1 MVLRKHG
8 WQGKVPPG
16 GNPVAGS
23 VPSLLMSSDAAV
35 SKMSMGD
42 VGKAKTSSITI
53 RCFKP

>member
-1 MVLRKHG
+1 MVLREHG

-23 VPSLLMSSDAAV
+23 TPSLLMTSDAAV

-42 VGKAKTSSITI
+42 VWLSEIVDNDKVL
-53 RCFKP
+53 